1 MSYPIVIP
9 WLPSTTNKATIA
21 PIQSLAAAG
30 SLALSPNNSALSN
43 SNYVYDRV
51 IRSVSL
57 TSTNN
62 LSGVQFTI
70 RGIGSPVDGVSGN
83 PTQVLG
89 NYAVTING
97 PNNNTIATTA
107 IFSQIS
113 SITTNGAAAAVSAGF
128 GISGITDYVFL
139 DYNRYMFQTSVQLH
153 FNALPLATSLQATV
167 YQSLSKPEYLN
178 NPNVD
183 MGQFTQTAPIPGF
196 AVSANL
202 TNATTNQLGSL
213 QAPVA
218 ITWANMSVTGAPGT
232 DSLIFTV
239 EQQGIK

>member
-21 PIQSLAAAG
+21 PVQTLAAAG
-30 SLALSPNNSALSN
+30 SLKLSPNNSGLSN

-57 TSTNN
+57 TSVNN
-62 LSGVQFTI
+62 LSGVSFTI
-70 RGIGSPVDGVSGN
+70 TGIGSPVDENGN
-83 PTQVLG
+83 PTQVLSQVSEVL
-89 NYAVTING
+89 AG
-97 PNNNTIATTA
+97 PNANTVQSVNIY
-107 IFSQIS
+107 SQII
-113 SITTNGAAAAVSAGF
+113 SITTNAAAAAVSAGF
-128 GISGITDYVFL
+128 GTSGITDYVFL
-139 DYNRYMFQTSVQLH
+139 DYNRYIFQASVQLQ
-153 FNALPLATSLQATV
+153 FTVLPAATTLQATV
-167 YQSLSKPEYLN
+167 YQSLSRPEYLN
-178 NPNVD
+178 NPNVPQ
-183 MGQFTQTAPIPGF
+183 GQFTQTAPIPAF
-196 AVSANL
+196 EVAANL
-202 TNATTNQLGSL
+202 TNAVGNQIGSL